1 VAEQL
6 EQLFAGK
13 AGRRQR
19 RFAIVHCM
27 ILSGLFLLLNG
38 RYLATDDNGSPR
50 GSFEMFHA
58 SDSGQGWTSTQIITW
73 ARHATSNCGMVG
85 GAR

>member
-1 VAEQL
+1 
-6 EQLFAGK
+6 
-13 AGRRQR
+13 
-19 RFAIVHCM
+19 M

-73 ARHATSNCGMVG
+73 ARHATGNCGMVG